1 MYECMYVC
9 MHACI
14 RRPSPGV
21 ERVRPEQRINKLTH
35 ISHQSQSPN
44 NPVAKATDH
53 QPTSRKHT
61 PHKPRA
67 TGHKPPTYK
76 ASNQQANTHKPPIA
90 ITKQSSHQPVK
101 PQLRSAT
108 TSFRC
113 QPQPIS
119 HRSPVSHMKPPG
131 CQLGPT
137 AQQSQQASGT
147 ANRSNS
153 PHATSHRS
161 PVSR

>member
-1 MYECMYVC
+1 MYRTYYNPPTLP
-9 MHACI
+9 
-14 RRPSPGV
+14 RRRSCAN
-21 ERVRPEQRINKLTH
+21 R
-35 ISHQSQSPN
+35 
-44 NPVAKATDH
+44 ATDH

-61 PHKPRA
+61 QNKPRA
-67 TGHKPPTYK
+67 TGHQPPTYNRK
-76 ASNQQANTHKPPIA
+76 VSKPPNSQPARSITTFTNQPSHQSANT
-90 ITKQSSHQPVK
+90 
-101 PQLRSAT
+101 QLRSAT
-108 TSFRC
+108 ASFRY

-131 CQLGPT
+131 RQLGPT

-153 PHATSHRS
+153 PRATSHRS